1 MGKDTRRGEGRPMI
15 LGYGVAEVSF
25 LAFLTLLVVGSL
37 VSLGIL
43 IYRWFRGK
51 HK

>member
-1 MGKDTRRGEGRPMI
+1 MGKDARRGEDRPMI

-25 LAFLTLLVVGSL
+25 LAFLSLLVVGSL

>member
-1 MGKDTRRGEGRPMI
+1 MI

-25 LAFLTLLVVGSL
+25 LAFLSLLVVGSL

-43 IYRWFRGK
+43 VYRWFRGK
-51 HK
+51 RK

>member
-1 MGKDTRRGEGRPMI
+1 MI
-15 LGYGVAEVSF
+15 LEYGVAEVSF

-37 VSLGIL
+37 ASLGIL

-51 HK
+51 RK